1 MKLKLTKHLNNSIM
15 IVQLPRAVK
24 IFAALN
30 KDKVCMSV
38 VNVRDLRPGM
48 SRVNVE
54 VTVMKAFQ
62 PRTVIT
68 RDGRRVT
75 LAEFEVSDNT
85 GSIILTLWGDDI
97 NLVKQGDTVRIR
109 NGYVT
114 SFRGEPRLNIGRYG
128 KIEQLTKKSEESS
141 INPRKRKV

>member
-1 MKLKLTKHLNNSIM
+1 
-15 IVQLPRAVK
+15 
-24 IFAALN
+24 
-30 KDKVCMSV
+30 MSV

-75 LAEFEVSDNT
+75 LAEFEVSDDT

-128 KIEQLTKKSEESS
+128 KIEQLTGTSEVSGTKS
-141 INPRKRKV
+141 RKRRTVS

>member
-1 MKLKLTKHLNNSIM
+1 
-15 IVQLPRAVK
+15 
-24 IFAALN
+24 
-30 KDKVCMSV
+30 MSV

-54 VTVMKAFQ
+54 VTVLKAFQ
-62 PRTVIT
+62 PRTIMT

-85 GSIILTLWGDDI
+85 ESIILTLWGDDI
-97 NLVKQGDTVRIR
+97 NLVKQGDIIRIK

-128 KIEQLTKKSEESS
+128 KIEHVTGKSKMNVRSHGRETT
-141 INPRKRKV
+141 N